1 DPSVLQRLSANCA
14 VCQCRCQA
22 PGPPLCWAVPAL
34 SPSAQPLPGT
44 LHHSAAALLSFC
56 CFCRL
61 FSSSLSP
68 FLSIISRFF
77 LSINSGRGAGYDTPV
92 GEAGASLSGGQR
104 QRFSVARALLQ
115 KWISCCWTRR
125 PPPWIYPARTVSG
138 RASAP

>member
-1 DPSVLQRLSANCA
+1 PSVLQRLSANCA
-14 VCQCRCQA
+14 ACQCRCQA

-44 LHHSAAALLSFC
+44 PHHSAAALLSFC

-77 LSINSGRGAGYDTPV
+77 LSINSGRGAIFSPFKQP
-92 GEAGASLSGGQR
+92 QR
-104 QRFSVARALLQ
+104 
-115 KWISCCWTRR
+115 I
-125 PPPWIYPARTVSG
+125 PPMIFPCSTVY
-138 RASAP
+138 